1 MNRVRVWCPYAGC
14 TKNFETC
21 SGVRKHWENHHPGDV
36 PVLIAEQ
43 LSRREKQDESKVES
57 VSEFKDEELIT
68 MMGLSSTDSAV
79 DARSAGRFAR
89 SSGLDS
95 QPAVPVV
102 LPETNPWLP
111 ATGAYFAS
119 MVHDIERC
127 EVATK
132 LALSDS
138 GKLFRPV
145 HAAAE
150 NYR

>member
-1 MNRVRVWCPYAGC
+1 MKRVRCPYIGC
-14 TKNFETC
+14 TRDFETC
-21 SGVRKHWENHHPGDV
+21 SGVRSHWLRQHPGDV
-36 PVLIAEQ
+36 PVLIADELRIALQ
-43 LSRREKQDESKVES
+43 QDSLVET
-57 VSEFKDEELIT
+57 VSEVNDDDLIA
-68 MMGLSSTDSAV
+68 MMGLTSTDSAV
-79 DARSAGRFAR
+79 DSRSAGRFAR

-95 QPAVPVV
+95 QPVV
-102 LPETNPWLP
+102 SVTVSQPNPWIS

-138 GKLFRPV
+138 GKIFRPV